1 MPLLGTPIIVVGY
14 YVGFNNGVGGTYGFR
29 EIGGTYTNLSVP
41 VANSQTFAYGINN
54 ASQIVGYYRVG
65 TVNHGFLYDG
75 GARRSLRHLSLPQ
88 RSRLVLGADLNRS
101 SPIAA
106 AHARTPSCGL
116 VLPD

>member
-75 GARRSLRHLSLPQ
+75 VTYTTLDDPFGTSACHSEA
-88 RSRLVLGADLNRS
+88 G
-101 SPIAA
+101 
-106 AHARTPSCGL
+106 
-116 VLPD
+116 